1 MHYRVFYFFER
12 SGESVSSVSAV
23 EMSSRSI
30 REQLLARLRYADD
43 FLGIIDAQDN
53 LLQVLYE
60 PGEDR
65 YWVELPMDA
74 ARASYGRHLSLPE
87 LDALIRELPQVF
99 DRSAFPDMHYRP
111 W

>member
-1 MHYRVFYFFER
+1 MHYRVFYFFDR

-23 EMSSRSI
+23 EMSARSI
-30 REQLLARLRYADD
+30 RDQLLARLHSADD

-60 PGEDR
+60 GEDR

-74 ARASYGRHLSLPE
+74 ACASYGCHLSLAE
-87 LDALIRELPQVF
+87 LDELIRVLPQVF
-99 DRSAFPDMHYRP
+99 DRSAFPDMRYRP